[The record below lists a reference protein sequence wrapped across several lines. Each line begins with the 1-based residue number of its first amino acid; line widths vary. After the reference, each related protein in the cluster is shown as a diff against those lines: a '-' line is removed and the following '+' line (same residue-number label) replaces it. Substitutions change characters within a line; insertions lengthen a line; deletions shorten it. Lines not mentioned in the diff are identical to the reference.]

1 MKQAFLFYFLI
12 LSGFLSVNAQGLAV
26 ETCQEKAKANYPLVK
41 QYGLIEQTAKYNIDN
56 ANKGYLPQLTLSAKI
71 TYQSDVTQIPSS
83 LGTVLSSLTHQPFS
97 FPSLPKDQ
105 YQALLEATQ
114 VIWDGGV
121 ISTQNK
127 ITKAGAEVEKQKLE
141 VDLYTL
147 NDRVNQLF
155 FGILLLDEQLKQT
168 EILKNDLKT
177 SYDRVAAYKTNGVAV
192 QADLDAIKV
201 EQLNT
206 DQRTSDIQNT
216 IKTYCLMLS
225 ALTKLDIN
233 EKTELKKPE
242 IDWSTLKNV
251 NVHRPE
257 ISLFDA
263 QGKLYDNQ
271 KNLILSA
278 NRPKVGA
285 FVQGGYGQPG
295 LNMFTIGFSPFYV
308 GGVRFSWNISNLYSQ
323 KANLIKLDLSKKAVD
338 VQKETFLFNNDLVTK
353 QQQNEIEKLQS
364 TVTNDNEIIRLRQN
378 IKSATNARLDN
389 GTASV
394 SDLVRDLNAENQAK
408 QLKSLHEIQLLMN
421 VYQLKNNT
429 NN

>member
-41 QYGLIEQTAKYNIDN
+41 QYGLIEQTAKYNIEN
-56 ANKGYLPQLTLSAKI
+56 ANKGYLPQLTLSAKA
-71 TYQSDVTQIPSS
+71 TYQSEVTSIPAVLGQKLGIS
-83 LGTVLSSLTHQPFS
+83 L
-97 FPSLPKDQ
+97 PSLAKDQ
-105 YQALLEATQ
+105 YQAVLEATQ

>member
-1 MKQAFLFYFLI
+1 
-12 LSGFLSVNAQGLAV
+12 
-26 ETCQEKAKANYPLVK
+26 
-41 QYGLIEQTAKYNIDN
+41 
-56 ANKGYLPQLTLSAKI
+56 
-71 TYQSDVTQIPSS
+71 
-83 LGTVLSSLTHQPFS
+83 
-97 FPSLPKDQ
+97 
-105 YQALLEATQ
+105 
-114 VIWDGGV
+114 
-121 ISTQNK
+121 
-127 ITKAGAEVEKQKLE
+127 
-141 VDLYTL
+141 
-147 NDRVNQLF
+147 
-155 FGILLLDEQLKQT
+155 
-168 EILKNDLKT
+168 
-177 SYDRVAAYKTNGVAV
+177 
-192 QADLDAIKV
+192 
-201 EQLNT
+201 
-206 DQRTSDIQNT
+206 
-216 IKTYCLMLS
+216 MLS

-251 NVHRPE
+251 DVHRPE
-257 ISLFDA
+257 IGLFDA

-295 LNMFTIGFSPFYV
+295 LNMFTIGFSPFYI

-338 VQKETFLFNNDLVTK
+338 IQKETFLFNNDLITK

-378 IKSATNARLDN
+378 IKNATNARLDN